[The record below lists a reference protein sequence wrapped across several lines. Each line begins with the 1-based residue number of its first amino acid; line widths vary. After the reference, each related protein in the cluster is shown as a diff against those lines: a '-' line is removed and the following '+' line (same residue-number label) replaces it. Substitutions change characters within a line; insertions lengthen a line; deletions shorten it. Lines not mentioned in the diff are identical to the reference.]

1 MNAEHKEMINELLDY
16 EGELTDKEFI
26 FVNSIKDHSDL
37 SDELITKLEKLHDKV
52 FELQETDTYEIF
64 DEN

>member
-1 MNAEHKEMINELLDY
+1 MISELLDY
-16 EGELTDKEFI
+16 EGELTDKELVFLS
-26 FVNSIKDHSDL
+26 SIKDYSSL
-37 SDELITKLEKLHDKV
+37 SEELVVKLEKLHDKV